1 MAIAEDRDTSVIE
14 TVERIRA
21 ADSGDMLGRIKDL
34 PKQVRD
40 AWAIASKATIPPA
53 YSDVRSIVVAGMGG
67 SAIGGDLAAALLA
80 DELKVP
86 MTVHRDYGL
95 PAYVGRDSL
104 VIVSSY
110 SGNTEETLSS
120 FEEARKRGAK
130 VLALTTGG
138 KIAEL
143 ARASNYPV
151 VTFSYKAQ
159 PRAALGYSLGLV
171 LGVLSK
177 LGFARDLSD
186 DIEAALSDL
195 AKLEER
201 VHEGARTNDAKKM
214 ALELYGKIPVIFGAG
229 VMGVMA
235 RRVKDQWNENAKN
248 WAHYDVMSELNH
260 NAVVGFPNP
269 AIAKD
274 AQVVLLLRSR
284 RDNPRHQVRFDVTKE
299 LLDRAQ
305 IPNRTLEMPGSSM
318 LSEVLQLT
326 YLTDYVSFYVALLN
340 GADPSPN
347 TSIDYLKDRLAK
359 A

>member
-1 MAIAEDRDTSVIE
+1 MAIAESRDTSVIE
-14 TVERIRA
+14 SVERIRS
-21 ADSGDMLGRIKDL
+21 ADPDDMLGRIKDL

-53 YSDVRSIVVAGMGG
+53 YGDVRSITVAGMGG

-86 MTVHRDYGL
+86 MSVHRDYGL

-104 VIVSSY
+104 VIASSY

-130 VLALTTGG
+130 VLVLTTGG

-143 ARASNYPV
+143 ARASSFPV

-171 LGVLSK
+171 LGVLAK

-186 DIEAALSDL
+186 DIDAALSDL
-195 AKLEER
+195 ARLEER
-201 VHEGARTNDAKKM
+201 VHEGARTNDAKKL
-214 ALELYGKIPVIFGAG
+214 ALELQGRIIFAYGAG

-235 RRVKDQWNENAKN
+235 RRVKGQWNENAKN
-248 WAHYDVMSELNH
+248 WSAFDVMSELNH
-260 NAVVGFPNP
+260 NAVVGFEHPP
-269 AIAKD
+269 IAKE
-274 AQVVLLLRSR
+274 ALTVLLLRSD
-284 RDNPRHQVRFDVTKE
+284 RDNPRHKLRFEVTRE
-299 LLDRAQ
+299 LLDRAR
-305 IPNRTLEMPGSSM
+305 IPHKTLQFAGRNM
-318 LSEVLQLT
+318 LSEVLQMVLF
-326 YLTDYVSFYVALLN
+326 TDYVSFYVALLN
-340 GADPSPN
+340 GADPSPVK
-347 TSIDYLKDRLAK
+347 SIDYLKDRLEK
-359 A
+359 G